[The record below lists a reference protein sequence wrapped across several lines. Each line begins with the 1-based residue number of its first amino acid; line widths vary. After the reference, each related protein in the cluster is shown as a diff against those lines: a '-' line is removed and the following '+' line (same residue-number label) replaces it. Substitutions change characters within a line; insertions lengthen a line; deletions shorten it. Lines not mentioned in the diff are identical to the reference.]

1 MNWDLCVRARLNT
14 KNTEKL
20 KTCLLIVIVTVV
32 VGGKKERVIEVKEG
46 WTRRQTDG

>member
-20 KTCLLIVIVTVV
+20 KTCLQIVTVV